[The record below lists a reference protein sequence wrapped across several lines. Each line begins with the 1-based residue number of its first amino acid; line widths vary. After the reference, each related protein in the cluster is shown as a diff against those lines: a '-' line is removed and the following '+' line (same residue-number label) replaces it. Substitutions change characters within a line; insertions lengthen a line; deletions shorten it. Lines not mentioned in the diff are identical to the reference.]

1 MSAVIES
8 NMQLT
13 PIARAKT
20 ALASVEMEAKL
31 KELAKAS
38 VTILTITNQDG
49 REQCHSALMSLVKM
63 RTHINKTR
71 KVACEDALA
80 FRDAAIVEEKRLVAI
95 ISPEENRLQQ
105 IRDTWDEAREAEKQA
120 RIDEEIARA
129 AEIQRRIDAIRDWP
143 VQATGKPSTV
153 VAQLLD
159 TANNH
164 VIEAAVF
171 WERIPEAAS
180 VLLASIAALT
190 GLHAAALEREAEAER
205 IRLGMLELAKL
216 KAEAVERDRLA
227 AEAREKAE
235 AEAHAKRVADARA
248 HAEQI
253 RLDREKLAKE
263 EADAKAIIESERKKV
278 ADQRAENDRANEA
291 ERVKQAE
298 GAALL
303 ISQREAF
310 EAEQRAL
317 EEARRPKPIVEPKI
331 RTKIKTPSREEIL
344 QLIAGHYQVDQSI
357 VRYWLS
363 GINWAE
369 VAA

>member
-8 NMQLT
+8 SMQLT

-38 VTILTITNQDG
+38 VTIVTITNQDG

-71 KVACEDALA
+71 KVACEDAIA

-95 ISPEENRLQQ
+95 ISPEEDRLQQ

-120 RIDEEIARA
+120 RIDEEIARV

-171 WERIPEAAS
+171 WERAPEAAS

-235 AEAHAKRVADARA
+235 DEARAKQVADARA
-248 HAEQI
+248 HADQI
-253 RLDREKLAKE
+253 RADRERIAKE
-263 EADAKAIIESERKKV
+263 EADARQKIAVE
-278 ADQRAENDRANEA
+278 RAENDRLAEA
-291 ERVKQAE
+291 ERLRQAQ
-298 GAALL
+298 AAAK
-303 ISQREAF
+303 IIADRESL

-317 EEARRPKPIVEPKI
+317 EEARRPKPIVEPKA